1 MKNIFIFIMINFVMV
16 KMVDFLTMMY
26 LSAYQ
31 IMALRPLARLFL
43 LNIKYFLINIS
54 LLLIYHQ
61 VNQKY
66 LLLLISHLFLIQN
79 HQYPKAKLVFLKFHH
94 L

>member
-1 MKNIFIFIMINFVMV
+1 MNIFIFIMINFVMV
-16 KMVDFLTMMY
+16 KMVGFLTMMY

-31 IMALRPLARLFL
+31 IMALRPLAQLFL

-54 LLLIYHQ
+54 LLLICQQ

-66 LLLLISHLFLIQN
+66 LLFFISHLFLIQN
-79 HQYPKAKLVFLKFHH
+79 HQYPKAKLVSLKFHH

>member
-31 IMALRPLARLFL
+31 IMALRPLAQLFL

-66 LLLLISHLFLIQN
+66 LLLLISH
-79 HQYPKAKLVFLKFHH
+79 
-94 L
+94 